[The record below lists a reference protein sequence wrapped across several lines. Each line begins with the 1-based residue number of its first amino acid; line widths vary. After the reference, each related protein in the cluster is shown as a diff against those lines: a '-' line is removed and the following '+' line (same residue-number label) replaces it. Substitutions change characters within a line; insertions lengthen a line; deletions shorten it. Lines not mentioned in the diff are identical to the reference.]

1 MQGPVEAEINRSSK
15 ISPSIAP
22 TVSWRRET
30 PRFLA
35 ATARV
40 DGDDR
45 VVFHGGV
52 QRRSD
57 EQNPRPTLSLALPR
71 RRRGGAGG
79 AARDHAQDR
88 AFHRVRRARGALVRG
103 PHARARTVAAARGVG
118 GAAGRH
124 RLGDPRR
131 AAPGDGAQ
139 PTASAMDVALD
150 ATGALAAV
158 LVGRY

>member
-1 MQGPVEAEINRSSK
+1 MPRARSASTMRGSIVAGNGAYTGGRAGKRREAVMQGPVEAEINRSSR

-35 ATARV
+35 ATGRV

-118 GAAGRH
+118 GA
-124 RLGDPRR
+124 
-131 AAPGDGAQ
+131 
-139 PTASAMDVALD
+139 
-150 ATGALAAV
+150 
-158 LVGRY
+158 